1 MTPEQTSET
10 IDQLARR
17 AYEDLLRRIR
27 AGETPREAAD
37 AALAAFR
44 GPYYQQVADA
54 LSAIL
59 KASIGPA
66 DIKAWPVGKVKLSQ
80 ALYAHHRAISAA
92 TAATVN
98 AHLQGLHSA
107 RDLAKTLYEGYDF
120 KPDTLKVVAKL
131 PKYLRVK
138 FNAAR
143 AAKLKTPALRAA
155 YLQAIQAAE
164 AGAGQAELEKILKV
178 AFYERNRYLANRI
191 ARTEIARAQNAQ
203 IARELLAD
211 EQIGFVQIRLS
222 SKHPKTD
229 ICDLHAKL
237 DAYGL
242 GPGVYPKAEAPLP
255 PFHPHCYCLQRPILS
270 IPPGQKV
277 KARPNAA
284 RAFLKSLPAD
294 EARQVM
300 GGKERLRRV
309 LEDGDSIEA
318 VVNTNVDPLYHAKR
332 MGEVADNPL
341 VKAARLS
348 SNSVN
353 TLLAENEKLTIP
365 ARLHPVSAA
374 FDFPDEPEYEPI
386 RRALAAI
393 DAAHDDGD
401 LPALPIELAR
411 DLTDGNDGEYWGDD
425 ARAFKIRIAALSKIK
440 EFSLAC
446 EVGHFLDHQALA
458 PGQGYATLDPQG
470 ALLDV
475 LLSIQLSKS
484 AQGIQSYAHDAKAY
498 GYLNDESEWWSRA
511 YAQWVAL
518 RSGSAILKKQADHVI
533 HDEVGF
539 WEWKDFEPI
548 AKAIDVLFRQKGWL

>member
-1 MTPEQTSET
+1 MTPDQASES

-27 AGETPREAAD
+27 AGETPRAAAD

-44 GPYYQQVADA
+44 GPYYQQVAEA
-54 LSAIL
+54 LSVIL
-59 KASIGPA
+59 KASLGPA
-66 DIKAWPVGKVKLSQ
+66 DIKAWPVGPVKLSQ

-131 PKYLRVK
+131 PKYLRME
-138 FNAAR
+138 FDRAL

-164 AGAGQAELEKILKV
+164 AGAGQAQLEQVLKV

-229 ICDLHAKL
+229 ICDLHARL

-270 IPPGQKV
+270 IPPGQRS
-277 KARPNAA
+277 RPG
-284 RAFLKSLPAD
+284 RT
-294 EARQVM
+294 
-300 GGKERLRRV
+300 RR
-309 LEDGDSIEA
+309 G
-318 VVNTNVDPLYHAKR
+318 
-332 MGEVADNPL
+332 
-341 VKAARLS
+341 
-348 SNSVN
+348 
-353 TLLAENEKLTIP
+353 
-365 ARLHPVSAA
+365 
-374 FDFPDEPEYEPI
+374 
-386 RRALAAI
+386 
-393 DAAHDDGD
+393 
-401 LPALPIELAR
+401 
-411 DLTDGNDGEYWGDD
+411 
-425 ARAFKIRIAALSKIK
+425 
-440 EFSLAC
+440 
-446 EVGHFLDHQALA
+446 
-458 PGQGYATLDPQG
+458 
-470 ALLDV
+470 
-475 LLSIQLSKS
+475 
-484 AQGIQSYAHDAKAY
+484 
-498 GYLNDESEWWSRA
+498 
-511 YAQWVAL
+511 
-518 RSGSAILKKQADHVI
+518 RS
-533 HDEVGF
+533 
-539 WEWKDFEPI
+539 
-548 AKAIDVLFRQKGWL
+548 